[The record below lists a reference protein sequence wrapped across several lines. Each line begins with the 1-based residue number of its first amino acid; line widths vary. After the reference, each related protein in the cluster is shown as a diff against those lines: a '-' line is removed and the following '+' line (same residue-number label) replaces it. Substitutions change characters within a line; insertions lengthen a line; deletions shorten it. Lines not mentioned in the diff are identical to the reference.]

1 MADKITAPINYPII
15 AGGKILK
22 GGFVVFGESN
32 IRPDPD
38 NPTTLKSIYLD
49 SGLTLEA
56 DNPQGISSDGV
67 FDQSISGVLFGET
80 NDTYSVLIID
90 QNGKEL
96 SYIPEYSLSDAN
108 SAANAQ
114 QSATDAAN
122 SASQAASSESNAASS
137 AASASS
143 SLVEFTNT
151 YWGEYASEP
160 ALSPNGEAATTGD
173 LYFNT
178 TTGGM
183 LVYNETQW
191 TALSSAVNG
200 LRSEQGFTNSM
211 GQDTFPFDY
220 DPNYVEA
227 YLNGSKLVKGV
238 DFDGTSGTQIVL
250 SAPLV
255 SNTDYL
261 VLVAFNNVDFAD
273 LGTAAAADVQTS
285 PTDTTAGRLMAVGA
299 FGLGVTGP
307 VASDI
312 DSVDDGAHFSFVTG
326 VTSGDI
332 PFPSGSGFQ
341 YARGSTRK
349 TQIAFEDGSS
359 PEGGVSIRNFSGT
372 WSAWQPVYTGAN
384 YQPETI
390 NGVGVVRF
398 MRNSSGSNF
407 NAASTI
413 SGASLRNYYID
424 SSNNLTPFASGEPGT
439 WKNVGTTVSN
449 NQGTLCVRIA

>member
-1 MADKITAPINYPII
+1 MSDRIIAPINYPII

-22 GGFVVFGESN
+22 GGSVVFGIAN
-32 IRPDPD
+32 VRPDPE
-38 NPTTLKSIYLD
+38 NPTTLKAVYLD
-49 SGLTLEA
+49 SGLTIQA
-56 DNPQGISSDGV
+56 QNPQPISSDGV
-67 FDQSISGVLFGET
+67 FDQSINGVLFGVT

-108 SAANAQ
+108 SAENAQ
-114 QSATDAAN
+114 QSAADAAN

-137 AASASS
+137 AASANS

-160 ALSPNGEAATTGD
+160 ALSPNGEAATIGD

-183 LVYNETQW
+183 LVYNGTQW
-191 TALSSAVNG
+191 AALSSAVNG

-211 GQDTFPFDY
+211 GQDTFSFDY

-273 LGTAAAADVQTS
+273 LGTAAEADVQTS
-285 PTDTTAGRLMAVGA
+285 PTDATAGRL
-299 FGLGVTGP
+299 LNNETTH
-307 VASDI
+307 I
-312 DSVDDGAHFSFVTG
+312 
-326 VTSGDI
+326 
-332 PFPSGSGFQ
+332 
-341 YARGSTRK
+341 
-349 TQIAFEDGSS
+349 
-359 PEGGVSIRNFSGT
+359 GGNVN
-372 WSAWQPVYTGAN
+372 YTVAN
-384 YQPETI
+384 YQPEVSGTGI
-390 NGVGVVRF
+390 GVVRILK
-398 MRNSSGSNF
+398 NNTGPSGDGSTTSGSNLEL
-407 NAASTI
+407 TYLG
-413 SGASLRNYYID
+413 GAGTMI
-424 SSNNLTPFASGEPGT
+424 ASGISPIGT
-439 WKNVGTTVSN
+439 WKQVAGFALSVGNFSWY
-449 NQGTLCVRIA
+449 VRVA